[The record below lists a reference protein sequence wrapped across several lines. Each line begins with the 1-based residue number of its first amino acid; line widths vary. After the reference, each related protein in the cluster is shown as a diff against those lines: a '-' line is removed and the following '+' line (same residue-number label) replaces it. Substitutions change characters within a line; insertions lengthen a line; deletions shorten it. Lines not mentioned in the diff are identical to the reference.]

1 MGYSLGP
8 NVTGQPLPCVS
19 SAGALEA
26 SRVLAPQKA
35 ILFGLNVTNTKASA
49 QYVLLHD
56 AAALPAEGATPVMAL
71 TMPASASS
79 FISFG
84 MRGILFLNGIV
95 VCNSSTAHIKTIG
108 AADCVFAGQVA

>member
-8 NVTGQPLPCVS
+8 NVSAQPLPCIS
-19 SAGALEA
+19 SAGALES

-35 ILFGLNVTNTKASA
+35 VLFGLNVTNTKASP

-56 AAALPAEGATPVMAL
+56 AAALPADNATPVLAITL
-71 TMPASASS
+71 AASS
-79 FISFG
+79 SQFISFG

-95 VCNSSTAHIKTIG
+95 VSNSSTAHVKTIG

>member
-8 NVTGQPLPCVS
+8 NVTGQPLPMVS

-35 ILFGLNVTNTKASA
+35 VLFGLNITNTKASA

-56 AAALPAEGATPVMAL
+56 AAALPADNATPVLAITL
-71 TMPASASS
+71 AASS
-79 FISFG
+79 SQFVSFG

-108 AADCVFAGQVA
+108 AADCTFSGQVA